1 MVESLQEIRRRREQL
16 NFCVLLYNRV
26 IQSCVISIGHS
37 YSIVHD
43 KYFVENFQSNFT
55 INGFRYLNLLAREPN
70 EPHKSNQMEG
80 SGTDNQHNDEYF
92 DTHSFVKLEDLH
104 SWQNRTTNSN
114 SSMCT
119 NPLSS
124 VEQFIL
130 GTDGQEGK
138 IKWSYNI
145 DPKEIHLEKQLG
157 NGTFGSV
164 WQAKCRGV
172 DG

>member
-1 MVESLQEIRRRREQL
+1 MEA
-16 NFCVLLYNRV
+16 
-26 IQSCVISIGHS
+26 
-37 YSIVHD
+37 
-43 KYFVENFQSNFT
+43 SN
-55 INGFRYLNLLAREPN
+55 A
-70 EPHKSNQMEG
+70 Q
-80 SGTDNQHNDEYF
+80 NQHNDEYF

-104 SWQNRTTNSN
+104 SWQVNQTN
-114 SSMCT
+114 SSMNT

-130 GTDGQEGK
+130 GADGQEGK

-145 DPKEIHLEKQLG
+145 DPKEIQLEKQLG

-172 DG
+172 DGL